1 MMGVVAPGASGPIA
15 SYGKRVAA
23 MAVDWLLAVVVY
35 GVFAVPAVLV
45 QGGSTTSVSPAYLAL
60 MGAGALAALALGITQ
75 LWLEGSR
82 GSTVGKRLLK
92 IRVVDATTAQPYGFG
107 RAFLRQLIKGILSVA
122 LPLLALSPLWDKSG
136 RLRAWHDSIADTVVL
151 DGLVGGTQQGPTT
164 ASFAPPQQ
172 PQMAGGRAAS
182 PVPEALPFAV
192 PGIPTEPRAAGVGY
206 GVGYAAA
213 PSTAP
218 VAAPAPAA
226 PAAPRAVPAPQLPEY
241 LQSSASHGG
250 RPPHAS
256 ELGSYRAAPT
266 LPGHGVPAPPAPPAP
281 TPAAPAPT
289 AGPPARPVPASPP
302 APPAPPTPEPAH
314 APAAHDPRHAPQA
327 HAQVQPAPAE
337 RPASGVITAV
347 PGFGPP
353 RATPASAAAPTY
365 GAAPAYGSAP
375 ARPTERPHVAMPEL
389 DDDLDMTRL
398 KPVQTQEASAPPA
411 PEEVEAEIPPSA
423 LLRLSDGQEMT
434 VTETVLIGRNPS
446 TSDGETVG
454 ELFRVPDPGRSVSKT
469 HLLVGVDDEGV
480 WVVDRASTNGT
491 IVTLSDGQQ
500 IICAAHQVVRL
511 PDGAAV
517 GFGDYSVT
525 FEYRNS

>member
-23 MAVDWLLAVVVY
+23 MAVDGILAVVAY

-45 QGGSTTSVSPAYLAL
+45 QGGASATSVSPAYLAL
-60 MGAGALAALALGITQ
+60 MGAGSLAALALGITQ

-122 LPLLALSPLWDKSG
+122 LPLLALSPLWDKTG

-151 DGLVGGTQQGPTT
+151 DGLAAGAQQRPTT
-164 ASFAPPQQ
+164 ASFAPPAPDRQ
-172 PQMAGGRAAS
+172 P
-182 PVPEALPFAV
+182 PFAV
-192 PGIPTEPRAAGVGY
+192 PGAPSQPDVPTVGY
-206 GVGYAAA
+206 YGAPAAA
-213 PSTAP
+213 PVPAP
-218 VAAPAPAA
+218 VAAPAAAAAPAAVPGPYAAPRPAATPQLPDYLRDSAPQGGRPPHASQLGAYRAAPELPAHGVPAPPVTAPTPAAAPPAPPAPPAAHTGAHAAVPAPPAATPRPAVPRPAEPAAPAA
-226 PAAPRAVPAPQLPEY
+226 PAAP
-241 LQSSASHGG
+241 
-250 RPPHAS
+250 
-256 ELGSYRAAPT
+256 
-266 LPGHGVPAPPAPPAP
+266 
-281 TPAAPAPT
+281 
-289 AGPPARPVPASPP
+289 
-302 APPAPPTPEPAH
+302 
-314 APAAHDPRHAPQA
+314 
-327 HAQVQPAPAE
+327 
-337 RPASGVITAV
+337 GVITAV
-347 PGFGPP
+347 PGFGPARTEQPAQPLPAAP
-353 RATPASAAAPTY
+353 RAP
-365 GAAPAYGSAP
+365 
-375 ARPTERPHVAMPEL
+375 ERAHVPMPEL
-389 DDDLDMTRL
+389 EDDVDMTRL
-398 KPVQTQEASAPPA
+398 KPVQTQEAIAAPS
-411 PEEVEAEIPPSA
+411 PEEVEAEIPASA

-500 IICAAHQVVRL
+500 IICAPHQVVRL

-517 GFGDYSVT
+517 GFGDYSIT